1 MSRTNGVITKINI
14 PYHESVTGHEVYCA
28 GSIGDRASRERSSSE
43 ILVFDLQII

>member
-1 MSRTNGVITKINI
+1 MNI
-14 PYHESVTGHEVYCA
+14 LSHEWSTGHEMFYA